1 MTVIEIAFLIFF
13 GAILLIMLGAYFAM
27 VLHVKISEYRYKKH
41 LAAYV
46 AKYPD
51 YPKYIE
57 DRDLFQSR
65 VAKYDRIVSE
75 LEQTI
80 DKNRKELSYLESP
93 EAEQMEKT
101 IRSQKLQRRENLFYR
116 NQALENFRT
125 TELILTKMDP
135 NWRTLGVPPKKSKKN
150 L

>member
-1 MTVIEIAFLIFF
+1 MTAIEIAFLIFF

-27 VLHVKISEYRYKKH
+27 ALYAKLSEYRYKKR

-57 DRDLFQSR
+57 DRNLFQSR
-65 VAKYDRIVSE
+65 IAKYDRIVAE
-75 LEQTI
+75 LEQSI
-80 DKNRKELSYLESP
+80 DANRKELSYLESP

-101 IRSQKLQRRENLFYR
+101 IRSLKLQRRENLFYR
-116 NQALENFRT
+116 NQALESFRP
-125 TELILTKMDP
+125 TELILTEMDP
-135 NWRTLGVPPKKSKKN
+135 NWRTLGVPPKKNS
-150 L
+150 